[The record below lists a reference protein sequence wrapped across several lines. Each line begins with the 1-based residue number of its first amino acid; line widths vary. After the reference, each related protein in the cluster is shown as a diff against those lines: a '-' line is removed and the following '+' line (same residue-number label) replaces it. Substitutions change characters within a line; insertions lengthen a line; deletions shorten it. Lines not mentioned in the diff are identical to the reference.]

1 MCLLLASVTGL
12 DTIKM
17 EPWLSLHTGIGW
29 RLYPSSPSSCDNH
42 FACLPQSDRETY
54 SASVEEW
61 AIHSCLQ
68 ERQLKV
74 QLASLKNQPV
84 CEWWSLWLSTQSES
98 VSGGLPEKH
107 HQIQGSSDES
117 QVDIGRCKVP
127 YQGAPSKDWQ
137 HAERG
142 LRRHREHLDQCQA
155 WCRAVIQSLV
165 LECDT

>member
-17 EPWLSLHTGIGW
+17 EPWLSLHAGIGW

-61 AIHSCLQ
+61 AKHSCLQ

-84 CEWWSLWLSTQSES
+84 CE
-98 VSGGLPEKH
+98 
-107 HQIQGSSDES
+107 
-117 QVDIGRCKVP
+117 
-127 YQGAPSKDWQ
+127 
-137 HAERG
+137 
-142 LRRHREHLDQCQA
+142 
-155 WCRAVIQSLV
+155 
-165 LECDT
+165 